1 MVKRDSGDTLV
12 VTSEANT
19 LVESDLGTMI
29 INDSDTEEEQT
40 DGSTPSEN
48 YHVFRPNLGRYDR
61 GRSHYVSW
69 WSVGEPMDT
78 L

>member
-1 MVKRDSGDTLV
+1 MVKRDCGDTLV

-48 YHVFRPNLGRYDR
+48 NHVFHLNS
-61 GRSHYVSW
+61 RSHYVSW
-69 WSVGEPMDT
+69 WCAGESMDT